1 MEMTSMDKDLVFI
14 RDSIENMTKFNQ
26 VEVLRILSK
35 HKEVTLNE
43 NKYGNHVNLTEL
55 NDEIV
60 DELNTYVNY
69 VNAQEMAL
77 KKDEKQK
84 EEIKNAFFSQ

>member
-1 MEMTSMDKDLVFI
+1 
-14 RDSIENMTKFNQ
+14 MTKFNQ

-35 HKEVTLNE
+35 HKEVMLNE

-60 DELNTYVNY
+60 DELNIYVNY

-84 EEIKNAFFSQ
+84 EDIKNAFFSQ

>member
-1 MEMTSMDKDLVFI
+1 MDKDLVFI

>member
-1 MEMTSMDKDLVFI
+1 MTSMDIDLVFI

-55 NDEIV
+55 NDEIM

-84 EEIKNAFFSQ
+84 EDIKNAFFSQ

>member
-1 MEMTSMDKDLVFI
+1 MDIDLVFI

-55 NDEIV
+55 NDEIM

-84 EEIKNAFFSQ
+84 EDIKNAFFSQ

>member
-1 MEMTSMDKDLVFI
+1 MDMDLVFI

-55 NDEIV
+55 NDEIM

-84 EEIKNAFFSQ
+84 EDIKNAFFSQ